1 MTVESSGLVVTAE
14 PDNVVLVDVAL
25 RSDGDDGATA
35 RARFYGRRGVLAFDA
50 EGVVESFVLC
60 RQNKVNTII
69 LYSGS
74 RLMC

>member
-14 PDNVVLVDVAL
+14 PDDMVLVDVAL
-25 RSDGDDGATA
+25 GSDGDDGATA
-35 RARFYGRRGVLAFDA
+35 GTRFDGRRGVFAFDA
-50 EGVVESFVLC
+50 KGVVKSFVLC